1 MLKEILNIS
10 GKPGLFKL
18 VSAGRGALIVESLD
32 ESKRRQP
39 INRTDKVVSLGDIS
53 IFTDTEEMPL
63 SRVFQLIEEKYGKDL
78 EVDIDIKTISN
89 AALVD
94 SFAEVVPDF
103 DRDRVDPH
111 HIKKIYSWYNILV
124 KSGKNIFVEEEAVE
138 TEEQTTEE

>member
-103 DRDRVDPH
+103 DRDRVYPH